1 MKQQIMKKA
10 KEILLE
16 EYKEKVK
23 SVVDALTAA
32 LHNMKIGFSP
42 NLLLSVY
49 NDRVTIWLASEDN
62 PEKMVWASAVNIY
75 PANLG
80 TFPNKLSG
88 ISYATSGTFYPDNDD
103 VSGHVWKT
111 LHAGVILKYW
121 DSLLPLF
128 TEACKETEALKEEYY
143 IKMYENEKI

>member
-49 NDRVTIWLASEDN
+49 STSSKMPTFN
-62 PEKMVWASAVNIY
+62 PN
-75 PANLG
+75 
-80 TFPNKLSG
+80 
-88 ISYATSGTFYPDNDD
+88 
-103 VSGHVWKT
+103 
-111 LHAGVILKYW
+111 
-121 DSLLPLF
+121 
-128 TEACKETEALKEEYY
+128 
-143 IKMYENEKI
+143 

>member
-1 MKQQIMKKA
+1 M
-10 KEILLE
+10 
-16 EYKEKVK
+16 V
-23 SVVDALTAA
+23 
-32 LHNMKIGFSP
+32 
-42 NLLLSVY
+42 
-49 NDRVTIWLASEDN
+49 ASRNN
-62 PEKMVWASAVNIY
+62 PENIEWASDVNVY
-75 PANLG
+75 PANVG
-80 TFPNKLSG
+80 SFPSKQSG
-88 ISYATSGTFYPDNDD
+88 ISYSGSGTFNPDNDD